1 MNNGGGETL
10 AKGTIMRAAICREFG
25 QPFEIAEVEL
35 APPGRGEVRAKV
47 RAAAICHSDVTYAD
61 GGWGGELPA
70 VYGHEAAGVVTE
82 LGAGVTDFEVGDHVV
97 ITLVRNC
104 GTCPCCERNMRGS
117 CESSFPLDDPGPL
130 SFPDGGAVKQGLRTS
145 AFAEEVVVEQSQM
158 VKIGKDIGFDVASL
172 LACGVITG
180 YGAVTNT
187 AAVPPGKDVV
197 VIGTGGV
204 GLNAVQGAA
213 HSGARTV
220 IAVDLSAE
228 KLEAAKAFGATHTIN
243 GAEANAISEVREL
256 TDGRGADF
264 VFVTVGAVQAMKQS
278 YPMLAPGG
286 ASVLVGMADVDARST
301 FNPLALSD
309 GSRRILGSKM
319 GQSDI
324 KADIPRLVEMY
335 REGRLKLDEL
345 ITARYPFE
353 EINTAMDNVRNGIG
367 LRNVVVFGE

>member
-1 MNNGGGETL
+1 
-10 AKGTIMRAAICREFG
+10 MRAAICREFG
-25 QPFEIAEVEL
+25 QPFEITQVEL
-35 APPGRGEVRAKV
+35 APPGPGEVRAEV
-47 RAAAICHSDVTYAD
+47 RAVAICHSDVMFAN
-61 GGWGGELPA
+61 GGWGGKLPS
-70 VYGHEAAGVVTE
+70 VYGHEAAGVVAE
-82 LGAGVTDFEVGDHVV
+82 IGEGVTDFAPGDHVV

-117 CESSFPLDDPGPL
+117 CESSFPLDAKGPL
-130 SFPDGGAVKQGLRTS
+130 SLPDGGPVKQGLRTA
-145 AFAEEVVVEQSQM
+145 AFAEEVVVEQSQL
-158 VKIGKDIGFDVASL
+158 VKIDDDIGFDVASL

-180 YGAVTNT
+180 YGAVVNT

-213 HSGARTV
+213 LSGSKRV

-228 KLEAAKAFGATHTIN
+228 KLAAAKDFGATHVID
-243 GAEANAISEVREL
+243 GSVENAVKEVRAL
-256 TDGRGADF
+256 TGGRGADF

-324 KADIPRLVEMY
+324 RTDLPALIALY
-335 REGRLKLDEL
+335 REGKLKLDEL
-345 ITARYPFE
+345 ITARYPFD
-353 EINTAMDNVRNGIG
+353 EINTAMDNVRNGVG
-367 LRNVVVFGE
+367 LRNVVVFGDGP

>member
-1 MNNGGGETL
+1 
-10 AKGTIMRAAICREFG
+10 MRAAICREFG
-25 QPFEIAEVEL
+25 QPLEIAEVDL
-35 APPGRGEVRAKV
+35 ARPGPGEVRAAL
-47 RAAAICHSDVTYAD
+47 RAVAICHSDVTFAD
-61 GGWGGELPA
+61 GGWGGDLPA

-82 LGAGVTDFEVGDHVV
+82 VGDGVSEFAPGDHVV

-117 CESSFPLDDPGPL
+117 CETKFPLDAQSPL
-130 SFPDGGAVKQGLRTS
+130 SFPGGGPVGHGLRTA

-158 VKIGKDIGFDVASL
+158 VKIGDDIGFDVASL

-180 YGAVTNT
+180 YGAVINT
-187 AAVPPGKDVV
+187 AALPPGRDVV

-204 GLNAVQGAA
+204 GLNAVQAA
-213 HSGARTV
+213 AITGSKRV

-228 KLEAAKAFGATHTIN
+228 KLAAARAFGATDVID
-243 GAEANAISEVREL
+243 GSVDNAVRQVRAL
-256 TDGRGADF
+256 TGGRGADF
-264 VFVTVGAVQAMKQS
+264 VFVTVGATQAMKQS

-286 ASVLVGMADVDARST
+286 ASVLVGMADIDARST

-319 GQSDI
+319 GQCDI
-324 KADIPRLVEMY
+324 RADIPRLIGLY

-345 ITARYPFE
+345 ITARLPFD
-353 EINTAMDNVRNGIG
+353 EINTAMDNVRAGIG
-367 LRNVVVFGE
+367 LRNVIIFGAAP

>member
-1 MNNGGGETL
+1 
-10 AKGTIMRAAICREFG
+10 MRAAICREFG
-25 QPFEIAEVEL
+25 QPLEIAEVDL
-35 APPGRGEVRAKV
+35 ASPGAGEVRAKL
-47 RAAAICHSDVTYAD
+47 RAVAICHSDVLFAN
-61 GGWGGELPA
+61 GGWGGGLPA

-82 LGAGVTDFEVGDHVV
+82 VGEGVSDFAPGDHVV

-104 GTCPCCERNMRGS
+104 GSCPCCQRNMRGS

-130 SFPDGGAVKQGLRTS
+130 TFPGGEPVKQGLRTA

-158 VKIGKDIGFDVASL
+158 VKIDDDIGFDVASL

-180 YGAVTNT
+180 YGAVVNT
-187 AAVPPGKDVV
+187 AALPPGKDVV

-213 HSGARTV
+213 LTGSKRV

-228 KLEAAKAFGATHTIN
+228 KLAAATAFGATDVID
-243 GAEANAISEVREL
+243 GSGVDAVKAVRGL
-256 TDGRGADF
+256 TGGRGADF
-264 VFVTVGAVQAMKQS
+264 VFVTVGAVPAMKQS
-278 YPMLAPGG
+278 YAMLAPGG
-286 ASVLVGMADVDARST
+286 ASVLVGMADLDARST

-324 KADIPRLVEMY
+324 RKDIPALIGLY
-335 REGRLKLDEL
+335 REGKLKLDEL
-345 ITARYPFE
+345 ITGRYRFD
-353 EINTAMDNVRNGIG
+353 EINTAMDNVRNGVG
-367 LRNVVVFGE
+367 LRNVIVFGDDP